1 MPSSRVYEGE
11 LNGLMVL
18 LVMLKKLDEK
28 VCEYGS
34 MIAILSR
41 DVREVQSRILPVHS
55 LQQQPQSRATCQ
67 QQQAA
72 GSRLPVCS
80 EIPSTTEFPTLL
92 QSMTTTQSA
101 DQAATER
108 NSHWVSQTSTP
119 IVHHNKFAPLSAD
132 DDDEQSDAAVNEAP
146 FSLVVSR
153 KTGRKKRIRDQV
165 SPQPTPNTRSDT
177 AAAPR
182 RAFGKSR
189 IMASKLVAAKPMYK
203 KSVLCI
209 DNLSSFCTVDDIS
222 AYVRKELA
230 THVIS
235 CFEVKPRRR
244 RYEES
249 ADDRKAFRLCIRQDD
264 RNRLLDPA
272 LWPDSVM
279 VSDWF
284 FKSQSEGDKRQR
296 LDTRQ
301 NTTVISSRSASVS
314 HTATAV
320 LQDTAAAAAVTTG
333 PDELVEMSSDE
344 TILTACVDC
353 PDDGGSQ

>member
-1 MPSSRVYEGE
+1 V
-11 LNGLMVL
+11 
-18 LVMLKKLDEK
+18 
-28 VCEYGS
+28 
-34 MIAILSR
+34 
-41 DVREVQSRILPVHS
+41 
-55 LQQQPQSRATCQ
+55 
-67 QQQAA
+67 
-72 GSRLPVCS
+72 
-80 EIPSTTEFPTLL
+80 
-92 QSMTTTQSA
+92 TTTQSA

-108 NSHWVSQTSTP
+108 NSHWASQTSTP

-182 RAFGKSR
+182 RASTIFGRSR

-203 KSVLCI
+203 KSVRCI
-209 DNLSSFCTVDDIS
+209 DNLSSLCTVDDIS

-264 RNRLLDPA
+264 RNCLLDPA

-284 FKSQSEGDKRQR
+284 FKGQSEGDKRQR

-301 NTTVISSRSASVS
+301 NATVISSRSASVS